1 MKYIRDRIRS
11 ILELDDPPDK
21 LALAFSLGVFVAFT
35 PTIGLHTLSC
45 FFLAWVF
52 RVSKLVTVTGAFINN
67 PWTIVPLYGFCL
79 WFGIRVTGS
88 DVAAPHIAWHELRFS
103 NAYLILKPFLWP
115 FTAGTLV
122 LVVVVSVI
130 SYFLFYGA
138 AIRHRNI
145 RKS

>member
-1 MKYIRDRIRS
+1 MKYIRDRVRS
-11 ILELDDPPDK
+11 ILALDDPPEK

-45 FFLAWVF
+45 LLLAWIF
-52 RVSKLVTVTGAFINN
+52 RVSKIVTLTGSFINN

-79 WFGIRVTGS
+79 WFGIKITGS
-88 DVAAPHIAWHELRFS
+88 SASSPHIAWNEIGFS

-115 FTAGTLV
+115 FIAGTLV
-122 LVVVVSVI
+122 LGVVVSVI

-138 AIRHRNI
+138 AIRY
-145 RKS
+145 RKIQKS

>member
-11 ILELDDPPDK
+11 ILALDDPPDK

-45 FFLAWVF
+45 LFLAWIF
-52 RVSKLVTVTGAFINN
+52 RVSRIVTLTGSFINN

-79 WFGIRVTGS
+79 WFGIKITGS
-88 DVAAPHIAWHELRFS
+88 TLSSPHIAWNEIGFS

-115 FTAGTLV
+115 FIAGTLV
-122 LVVVVSVI
+122 LGVVASVI
-130 SYFLFYGA
+130 SYFLFYRA
-138 AIRHRNI
+138 AIRY
-145 RKS
+145 RKIQKS